1 MKYGFSE
8 ALGPLRYGENQ
19 EEVFLGHSV
28 TQTKNVSES
37 TQQIIDE
44 ETRVLVE
51 VGEATARS
59 IIEDHLDG
67 LHVIANALLEYE
79 TLSREEIDALLRGED
94 ITRGDD
100 SEGQTP
106 SAGSRSSVP
115 SSGPVTLGPEPQP
128 GG

>member
-1 MKYGFSE
+1 V
-8 ALGPLRYGENQ
+8 LGPLRYSENQ

-37 TQQIIDE
+37 TQKVIDE
-44 ETRVLVE
+44 ETRRLVE
-51 VGEATARS
+51 IGGTTARS
-59 IIEDHLDG
+59 IIEGHLGD

-94 ITRGDD
+94 ISRDED
-100 SEGQTP
+100 SEDQTP
-106 SAGSRSSVP
+106 PTGSRSSVP
-115 SSGPVTLGPEPQP
+115 TSGPVNLGPEPQP